1 MDKDICQY
9 MSAYHS
15 RQVPLELKWV
25 LSWPH
30 SNWMDYQENRQSEK
44 CQMQWDWLRLISTP
58 GWHRCILLSLE
69 EESRAKNYPLL
80 EIRHQPFWSR
90 THIISLLPFEILS
103 TAWSQCSQ
111 VPLSLVSNNWGGFI
125 FPGLFASTT
134 QCQLG
139 SNMLAIKL
147 RECQWRLKREVS
159 HRFLFG
165 QNNMF
170 RVQFCSILFICISYC
185 SVSQRKKCNQLYLRN
200 IFFSKCM
207 STGCYS

>member
-1 MDKDICQY
+1 

-15 RQVPLELKWV
+15 RQVPLELKWL

-30 SNWMDYQENRQSEK
+30 FNWMDYQENRQSEK

-90 THIISLLPFEILS
+90 THKISLLPFEILS
-103 TAWSQCSQ
+103 TACSQCSQ

-125 FPGLFASTT
+125 FQGLFASTT

-147 RECQWRLKREVS
+147 WEYQWKLGGSESLFPVRAKQYVS
-159 HRFLFG
+159 CAVLFYT
-165 QNNMF
+165 F
-170 RVQFCSILFICISYC
+170 HLHIILFCFPM
-185 SVSQRKKCNQLYLRN
+185 KE
-200 IFFSKCM
+200 M
-207 STGCYS
+207 